1 MAYNPSQTPPQTNS
15 AATLPQGF
23 WASAGGAYTYQPQ
36 QQSTAAYQLNQLTSD
51 PNNAYLKQARNSAM
65 AGAAARGLGNSSYAA
80 GNAQGAAIRAALP
93 IATNDANMN
102 AEAERTNAQYLNQME
117 LGNRQNQTSITTAN
131 IGAGASMYGS
141 DRAYDA
147 SRYGQDQQTLRQG
160 QQNTFD
166 AGQADI
172 NRQFQQNMLGLQNYY
187 GAQDWSRNLYGNIL
201 QGAYGTMYS
210 NPDYFSDPNAAMG
223 FVNGFGNFASNQIDQ
238 YMYGGGQP

>member
-1 MAYNPSQTPPQTNS
+1 MNAYRNNVRSPNGP
-15 AATLPQGF
+15 LPQGF
-23 WASAGGAYTYQPQ
+23 WSSAGGAYTYKPQ
-36 QQSTAAYQLNQLTSD
+36 QESTASYQLGQLTA
-51 PNNAYLKQARNSAM
+51 NNSPYIQQARNSAM

-102 AEAERTNAQYLNQME
+102 AEAERANAQYLNQME
-117 LGNRQNQTSITTAN
+117 QQNRQNQTSITTAN

-172 NRQFQQNMLGLQNYY
+172 TRQFQQNMLGQQDYY
-187 GAQDWSRNLYGNIL
+187 NSQQWSRNLYGSIL

-210 NPDYFSDPNAAMG
+210 NPDYFSDPNAALG
-223 FVNGFGNFASNQIDQ
+223 FVTGFGNYANNQIDQ
-238 YMYGGGQP
+238 YLYGTGGNP